1 MTDSNYTFYSFNK
14 LLLKV
19 LTMTRFILLIVGK
32 IHIDEQTFLK

>member
-19 LTMTRFILLIVGK
+19 LTTIYFTNSWENSHR
-32 IHIDEQTFLK
+32 